1 MRDYVVTLGF
11 SLLVLD
17 LNEEV
22 LNLGRKVV
30 KC

>member
-1 MRDYVVTLGF
+1 MVTLGF

-17 LNEEV
+17 LDEEV